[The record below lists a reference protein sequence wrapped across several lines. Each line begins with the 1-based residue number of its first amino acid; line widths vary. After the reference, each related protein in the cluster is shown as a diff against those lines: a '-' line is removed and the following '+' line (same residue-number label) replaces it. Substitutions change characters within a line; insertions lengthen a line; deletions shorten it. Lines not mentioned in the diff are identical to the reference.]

1 MRSPDPTA
9 APLQGQTRNSARQ
22 SASGSA
28 KNSVNRPARQSRPQ
42 NSEPR
47 QIPAL
52 HSPVRRSAY
61 AAALQSSVPESEPPP
76 NRQPVPLK
84 PAQPPRKHAPNSGL
98 APPVDLL

>member
-1 MRSPDPTA
+1 MRSPDPTS
-9 APLQGQTRNSARQ
+9 APLLGQARNSARQ
-22 SASGSA
+22 SVSGSA
-28 KNSVNRPARQSRPQ
+28 EDSVKRPAGRARPQ
-42 NSEPR
+42 NSAPPR
-47 QIPAL
+47 IPAL
-52 HSPVRRSAY
+52 HSPVRRSAC